1 MVCNI
6 IRYILCLFAAC
17 AWHLAGCFAAGCA
30 LVCWLRQGLVVA
42 LVSYSFAGVSFWEK
56 LPTRG
61 YTVDCVF
68 DYTLIQSLRLRGAVL
83 EQSFLSLSNSENK

>member
-1 MVCNI
+1 M
-6 IRYILCLFAAC
+6 
-17 AWHLAGCFAAGCA
+17 
-30 LVCWLRQGLVVA
+30 A